1 LSLVSFLMIIEN
13 SMKNKTGTGKYNTR
27 ELATIAEMKITFELM
42 KELGHDYDLATY
54 MHYLEDMIPKG
65 YKQMIILEENKCIG
79 VAGFWL
85 STKLFCGPYV
95 ELDNVVVAAS
105 HRSKGIGHLL
115 CVAVEEKAKESGCK
129 IAVLD
134 AYVYNERAHQFYF
147 REGYIIRGFHF
158 LKKLE

>member
-1 LSLVSFLMIIEN
+1 MN
-13 SMKNKTGTGKYNTR
+13 STASATNYITR
-27 ELATIAEMKITFELM
+27 ELATVTEMKDTYELL
-42 KELGHDYDLATY
+42 KQLGYDYDLDTY
-54 MHYLEDMIPKG
+54 MNYLEDMIPKG
-65 YKQMIILEENKCIG
+65 YKQMVVLENDRYIG

-115 CVAVEEKAKESGCK
+115 CNVVEEKARQYGCN

-134 AYVYNERAHQFYF
+134 AYVHNERAHQFYF

-158 LKKLE
+158 LKKLA

>member
-1 LSLVSFLMIIEN
+1 MNNTTAITNYI
-13 SMKNKTGTGKYNTR
+13 TR
-27 ELATIAEMKITFELM
+27 ELATVAEMKATYELM
-42 KELGHDYDLATY
+42 KELGHDYNMDTY
-54 MHYLEDMIPKG
+54 MLYLEDMIPKG
-65 YKQMIILEENKCIG
+65 YKQMAILEGNQYIG

-85 STKLFCGPYV
+85 STKLFCGAYV

-115 CVAVEEKAKESGCK
+115 CKAVEDKAKQSGCN

-134 AYVYNERAHQFYF
+134 AYVHNQRAHQFYF

-158 LKKLE
+158 LKQLN